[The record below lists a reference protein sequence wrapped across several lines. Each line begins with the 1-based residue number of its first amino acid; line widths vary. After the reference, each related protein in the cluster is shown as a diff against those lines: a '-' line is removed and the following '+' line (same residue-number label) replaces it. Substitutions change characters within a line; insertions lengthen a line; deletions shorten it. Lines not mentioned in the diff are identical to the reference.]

1 MLRSKR
7 LVATRGIVGGNGIPP
22 GGVDRVVEVAL
33 ATGVADGA
41 GLPKV
46 GKDIG
51 LGSING
57 GLGKSRING
66 EELAEGQSINL
77 GSLEG
82 TVAGVKLGNSGTVA
96 VGDELPHG
104 IVGGVGDKLGVG
116 KPELLGDGAGG
127 SGKEE
132 GGLREKKFM
141 RGLFLP

>member
-1 MLRSKR
+1 MD

-22 GGVDRVVEVAL
+22 GGVDGVVEVAL
-33 ATGVADGA
+33 TTGVADGA

-66 EELAEGQSINL
+66 EELAEGQGINL

-104 IVGGVGDKLGVG
+104 IVGRVGDELVVSE
-116 KPELLGDGAGG
+116 PEFLRGGAGC
-127 SGKEE
+127 SGKED
-132 GGLREKKFM
+132 GGLR
-141 RGLFLP
+141 